1 MPMEQGT
8 KASARRVTERHMIWP
23 AQVLS
28 YKIRKLKINPL
39 RERAKKCIET
49 KFDFRALHDQ
59 ILGSGRLSLS
69 MLEAPWMLGLGKSII
84 YRLKLSGNVWCFH
97 AFLFG
102 VAFAAG
108 FFASFVFDLAVRFV
122 FDSAVAFL
130 SDGGT

>member
-1 MPMEQGT
+1 
-8 KASARRVTERHMIWP
+8 MIWP

-28 YKIRKLKINPL
+28 YKISKLKINPL

-49 KFDFRALHDQ
+49 KFDFRAFHDQ

-69 MLEAPWMLGLGKSII
+69 MLKAPWMLGLGKSII

-102 VAFAAG
+102 VVFAAG
-108 FFASFVFDLAVRFV
+108 FVFDLAVRFV

>member
-1 MPMEQGT
+1 
-8 KASARRVTERHMIWP
+8 MIWP

-28 YKIRKLKINPL
+28 YKISNLKINPL

-97 AFLFG
+97 AFHFG

-108 FFASFVFDLAVRFV
+108 FSSGELGTARMAR
-122 FDSAVAFL
+122 FL
-130 SDGGT
+130 SPVSGGLLFWGLG